1 MIKETSQVSTRTSRA
16 QRVLWLCRIYGKLH
30 GDKTLWL
37 TALRVT
43 SSLEQQFEQSR
54 NSPLWFPK
62 KSIAFFV
69 FKILIY
75 VNGWLCTC
83 GEMFTWLFDTIG
95 GNDSTSS
102 GPRAQTQMG
111 SKYVRSIRK
120 TCVVKFVWTGTRN
133 TVYGL
138 YLCLRLVWRNNFFLC
153 RNELSES
160 GLIKASFWSD
170 SLYRS
175 AWGCSGFIT

>member
-37 TALRVT
+37 TALGVT

-62 KSIAFFV
+62 KSIAFLFLKYSFMLTDDFALAGKCSPDCLTQLEV
-69 FKILIY
+69 MIL
-75 VNGWLCTC
+75 
-83 GEMFTWLFDTIG
+83 
-95 GNDSTSS
+95 
-102 GPRAQTQMG
+102 PAAAHRAQTQMG
-111 SKYVRSIRK
+111 SKYLRSIRK

-160 GLIKASFWSD
+160 RLIKASFWSD